1 MIYKGYITETDGTY
15 AKVVSL
21 QDEIFD
27 DVLLLYPY
35 GFQSKV
41 KPSESTLVLIF
52 CALGSKTNAFAIP
65 YDILTQSTL
74 ETGEVEIRNR
84 VSGNGFVA
92 KETQNEI
99 EGNLAINGTCEAD
112 FYKVANIQVV
122 GSQQPAIADPT
133 GGSVIDIQARN
144 AIIAMLTEIRS
155 HGLIAS

>member
-21 QDEIFD
+21 QEEIFD

-41 KPSESTLVLIF
+41 KPTESTLVLIF

-65 YDILTQSTL
+65 YDIITQSTL
-74 ETGEVEIRNR
+74 EAGEAEIRNR
-84 VSGNGFVA
+84 VSGKGFLA
-92 KETQNEI
+92 KEMLNEI
-99 EGNLAINGTCEAD
+99 KGNSVINGTCEAD
-112 FYKVANIQVV
+112 SYKVAGIKVV
-122 GSQQPAIADPT
+122 GSQEAAIANPLVGLPELHATVDA
-133 GGSVIDIQARN
+133 ILIALRN
-144 AIIAMLTEIRS
+144 

>member
-52 CALGSKTNAFAIP
+52 CALGSKTNSFAIP

-74 ETGEVEIRNR
+74 EVGEAEIRNR

-99 EGNLAINGTCEAD
+99 EGNVVINGTCEANS
-112 FYKVANIQVV
+112 YKVSGLQVV
-122 GSQQPAIADPT
+122 GSRGVAITDAT
-133 GGSVIDIQARN
+133 NLAT
-144 AIIAMLTEIRS
+144 AISQLNLLLAAVRT
-155 HGLIAS
+155 HGLIAT

>member
-1 MIYKGYITETDGTY
+1 MIYKGYITKTDGTY
-15 AKVVSL
+15 ATVVSL

-74 ETGEVEIRNR
+74 EAGEAEIRNR
-84 VSGNGFVA
+84 VSGNGFIA

-99 EGNLAINGTCEAD
+99 EGNSIINGTCEAD
-112 FYKVANIQVV
+112 VYKVAGLQVV
-122 GSQQPAIADPT
+122 GSQGVAIA
-133 GGSVIDIQARN
+133 N
-144 AIIAMLTEIRS
+144 ATDLATAISQLNLLLAAVRT
-155 HGLIAS
+155 HGLIAT

>member
-74 ETGEVEIRNR
+74 EAGEAEIRNR
-84 VSGNGFVA
+84 VSGNGFKA
-92 KETQNEI
+92 TETQNEI
-99 EGNLAINGTCEAD
+99 EGNSLINGTCEANS
-112 FYKVANIQVV
+112 YKVAGLQVV
-122 GSQQPAIADPT
+122 GSQGVTIANATDLATAISQLNLLLAAVRT
-133 GGSVIDIQARN
+133 
-144 AIIAMLTEIRS
+144 
-155 HGLIAS
+155 HGLIAT

>member
-21 QDEIFD
+21 QDEVFD

-74 ETGEVEIRNR
+74 EAGEAEIRNR
-84 VSGNGFVA
+84 VSGNGFLA
-92 KETQNEI
+92 KETQNDI
-99 EGNLAINGTCEAD
+99 KGNSVIDGTCEAD
-112 FYKVANIQVV
+112 YYKVAGIKVV
-122 GSQQPAIADPT
+122 GNQQAAIPNPLAGLPELHAAVD
-133 GGSVIDIQARN
+133 SIL
-144 AIIAMLTEIRS
+144 IALRA
-155 HGLIAS
+155 HGLIAT

>member
-74 ETGEVEIRNR
+74 EAGEAEIRNR
-84 VSGNGFVA
+84 VSGNGFIA

-99 EGNLAINGTCEAD
+99 EGNSIINGTCEAD
-112 FYKVANIQVV
+112 VYKVAGLQVV
-122 GSQQPAIADPT
+122 GSQGVAIA
-133 GGSVIDIQARN
+133 N
-144 AIIAMLTEIRS
+144 ATDLATAISQLNLLLAAVRT
-155 HGLIAS
+155 HGLIAT

>member
-52 CALGSKTNAFAIP
+52 CALGSKTNSFAIP

-74 ETGEVEIRNR
+74 EAGEAEIKNR

-92 KETQNEI
+92 KETQNDI
-99 EGNLAINGTCEAD
+99 KGDSVIDGTCEAD
-112 FYKVANIQVV
+112 SYKVSGIKVV
-122 GSQQPAIADPT
+122 GSQQAAIVDPT
-133 GGSVIDIQARN
+133 GGVTVDSQART
-144 AIIAMLTEIRS
+144 AIIAILTALEA
-155 HGLIAS
+155 HGLIAT

>member
-21 QDEIFD
+21 QLEIFD

-74 ETGEVEIRNR
+74 EAGEAEIRNR
-84 VSGNGFVA
+84 VSGNGFIA

-99 EGNLAINGTCEAD
+99 EGNSIINGTCEAD
-112 FYKVANIQVV
+112 AYKVAGLQVV
-122 GSQQPAIADPT
+122 GSQGVAIA
-133 GGSVIDIQARN
+133 N
-144 AIIAMLTEIRS
+144 ATDLATAISQLNLLLAAVRT
-155 HGLIAS
+155 HGLIAT

>member
-21 QDEIFD
+21 QEEIFD

-41 KPSESTLVLIF
+41 KPTESTLVLIF

-74 ETGEVEIRNR
+74 EAGEAEIRNR
-84 VSGNGFVA
+84 VSGKGFLA
-92 KETQNEI
+92 KETLNEI
-99 EGNLAINGTCEAD
+99 EGDSVINGTCEANS
-112 FYKVANIQVV
+112 YKVAGIKVV
-122 GSQQPAIADPT
+122 GSQQATITNPT
-133 GGSVIDIQARN
+133 GGIVVDAEART
-144 AIIAMLTEIRS
+144 AIIAVLTALKA

>member
-1 MIYKGYITETDGTY
+1 MISKGYITETDGTY

-52 CALGSKTNAFAIP
+52 CALASKTNAFAIP

-74 ETGEVEIRNR
+74 EAGEAEIRNR
-84 VSGNGFVA
+84 VSGNGFKA
-92 KETQNEI
+92 TETQNEI
-99 EGNLAINGTCEAD
+99 EGNSLINGTCEAD
-112 FYKVANIQVV
+112 AYKVAGLQVV

-155 HGLIAS
+155 HGLIAT

>member
-15 AKVVSL
+15 AKAVSV

-65 YDILTQSTL
+65 YDVLTQSTL
-74 ETGEVEIRNR
+74 EAGETEIRNR

-99 EGNLAINGTCEAD
+99 EGDSVINGTCEAD
-112 FYKVANIQVV
+112 SYKVAGLQVV
-122 GSQQPAIADPT
+122 GSRGAAIA
-133 GGSVIDIQARN
+133 N
-144 AIIAMLTEIRS
+144 ATDLATAISQLNLLLAAVRT
-155 HGLIAS
+155 HGLIAT

>member
-74 ETGEVEIRNR
+74 EAGEAEMLALAPKAPFI
-84 VSGNGFVA
+84 GYGGQFEGYEMQWKTANG
-92 KETQNEI
+92 KH
-99 EGNLAINGTCEAD
+99 
-112 FYKVANIQVV
+112 Y
-122 GSQQPAIADPT
+122 
-133 GGSVIDIQARN
+133 ARYRLRG
-144 AIIAMLTEIRS
+144 AA
-155 HGLIAS
+155 HA